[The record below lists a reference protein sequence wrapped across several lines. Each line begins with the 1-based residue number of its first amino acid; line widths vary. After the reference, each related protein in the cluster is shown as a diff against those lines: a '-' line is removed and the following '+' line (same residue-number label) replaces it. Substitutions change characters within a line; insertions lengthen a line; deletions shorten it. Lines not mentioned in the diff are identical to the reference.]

1 MILMEKNAG
10 ITEGAED
17 KLQITFQKLMGSS
30 CALATD
36 TWPKLL
42 AFTNMETHVHGK

>member
-30 CALATD
+30 CACYWHMT
-36 TWPKLL
+36 
-42 AFTNMETHVHGK
+42 ETSGIY